1 MELWYMWQNE
11 SGNGS
16 HRIYFIVSIIFKCI
30 PWGVLDK
37 WTECYFISEVFA
49 QEANEAKY
57 VEQKTSAQG
66 QRMGE
71 LLRDLTPFPHQ
82 TKAFQVHR
90 LQLISSSL
98 LPGKLKISAIMQN
111 QTAYF
116 YQSSGAKYTVK
127 SLGWEKTPHMP
138 THHHHSN
145 NFIFV
150 KQLSTY
156 V

>member
-1 MELWYMWQNE
+1 MGHTEYTLLLVL
-11 SGNGS
+11 
-16 HRIYFIVSIIFKCI
+16 FFKCI

-49 QEANEAKY
+49 QEANGSQ

-71 LLRDLTPFPHQ
+71 LLRTSLHSPPD
-82 TKAFQVHR
+82 KALQVHR

-116 YQSSGAKYTVK
+116 TNQRS
-127 SLGWEKTPHMP
+127 
-138 THHHHSN
+138 
-145 NFIFV
+145 
-150 KQLSTY
+150 
-156 V
+156 